1 VFALDDRAMPEQ
13 ELPEKERSDPVD
25 AARELVT
32 EKVSTARGAILAGS
46 VVTGGA
52 TEASDLDIVVIA
64 DDPDAPYRRSMR
76 FEGWPAEIFVHTEE
90 TIHGFWERKDERFR
104 PALALMCGRGVI
116 VLDTD
121 GRAARIQEEAR
132 EVLAAGPPPLDGSER
147 DRIRYGLTD
156 SLDDF
161 LADPGTSELPFIVAS
176 LTKGLCEVAMENR
189 GAFRGSGKW
198 MLRMANEAD
207 PEFARELSAALEA
220 LQEGRREPLAAL
232 AQAEL
237 DAAGGALFEGYWAD
251 GRPLLDD

>member
-1 VFALDDRAMPEQ
+1 MAEQ
-13 ELPEKERSDPVD
+13 ERLDPPD
-25 AARELVT
+25 AARALVR
-32 EKVSTARGAILAGS
+32 EKVPTARGAILAGS

-52 TEASDLDIVVIA
+52 TDASDLDIVVIA
-64 DDPDAPYRRSMR
+64 DDPDAPYRRSIH
-76 FEGWPAEIFVHTEE
+76 FEGWPAELFVHTEE

-104 PALALMCGRGVI
+104 PGLALMCARGMI

-121 GRAARIQEEAR
+121 RSAGRIQAEAGK
-132 EVLAAGPPPLDGSER
+132 VLAAGPPALDGSER

-189 GAFRGSGKW
+189 RAFRGSGKW

-207 PEFARELSAALEA
+207 PVFATELSAALDA
-220 LQEGRREPLAAL
+220 VGDGNRERLAAL
-232 AQAEL
+232 ARAEL
-237 DAAGGALFEGYWAD
+237 DAAGGPLFEGYWAD